1 MIAEEQY
8 DELVGRSH
16 QPKSLA
22 QFFRPSPFVGVE
34 LDLARQKDEGRE
46 IDL

>member
-8 DELVGRSH
+8 NQLVGKSH

-22 QFFRPSPFVGVE
+22 QFFRESPLVVVE
-34 LDLARQKDEGRE
+34 LDLTREKEEARDIE
-46 IDL
+46 L

>member
-8 DELVGRSH
+8 NQLVGRSH

-22 QFFRPSPFVGVE
+22 QFFRESPLVGVE
-34 LDLARQKDEGRE
+34 LDLTRQKEEARDIE
-46 IDL
+46 L